1 MGARRMGDGRPTAAH
16 LRDSYAGRGPFVWKF
31 PAPVADIAGMRRNM
45 PSGPAEGRRTSI
57 SSGLLLRVVLAGL
70 CIWIGTLVVQGVTL
84 ALMGAPVT
92 SQQASKQ
99 EPVR

>member
-1 MGARRMGDGRPTAAH
+1 
-16 LRDSYAGRGPFVWKF
+16 
-31 PAPVADIAGMRRNM
+31 
-45 PSGPAEGRRTSI
+45 
-57 SSGLLLRVVLAGL
+57 LLLRVVLAGL